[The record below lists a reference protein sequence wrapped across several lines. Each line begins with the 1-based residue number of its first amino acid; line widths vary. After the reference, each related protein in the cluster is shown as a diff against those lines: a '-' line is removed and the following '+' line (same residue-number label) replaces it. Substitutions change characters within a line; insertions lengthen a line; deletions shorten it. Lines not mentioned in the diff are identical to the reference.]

1 MKVALVH
8 DCFQEYGDA
17 ERILQVLHRIY
28 PKAPIYTAFIDR
40 QKLGQAAQY
49 LDGWDI
55 RPTFA
60 QQIPLIARH
69 TQILRGLL
77 PYFWESLNLSEFDLV
92 ISLSGEYFSKSV
104 LTQPKTLHVSYC
116 HTPPKFLWEPFETTP
131 SLPWYHHWRN
141 SSLRQSDFSAAQ
153 RVDRF
158 VTSSQRVARRIRKFY
173 RCHAEV
179 IPPPVAIQGEG
190 NAGERYYLYVGRLD
204 RSHQVDL
211 VIAACNQLDR
221 PLRVVGGG
229 REAARLQ
236 EMAGTQT
243 RFLGEVPPEKM
254 PDLYRNAIALI
265 DPSSTIDFSFAA
277 VEAMGQGVPVIA
289 SQLSGVNEIVLNYR
303 TGLLFDPP
311 TVEGLGAAITQFE
324 GLRFSSQACI
334 QRAEEFAESV
344 FVSKFEWFVAQAID
358 DYHGQGGKEE

>member
-17 ERILQVLHRIY
+17 ERILRVLHRVY

-60 QQIPLIARH
+60 QQIPFISRYPQ
-69 TQILRGLL
+69 TFRGLL

-92 ISLSGEYFSKSV
+92 ISLSGEYLGKSV

-116 HTPPKFLWEPFETTP
+116 YTPPKFLWEPFEAAS
-131 SLPWYHHWRN
+131 SLPWHRHWSN
-141 SSLRQSDFSAAQ
+141 SSLRQYDFYAAQ

-179 IPPPVAIQGEG
+179 IPPPVAIRGEG

-204 RSHQVDL
+204 QSHQVDL
-211 VIAACNQLDR
+211 AIAACNQLDR
-221 PLRVVGGG
+221 PLWVVGTGS
-229 REAARLQ
+229 EADRLHK
-236 EMAGTQT
+236 MAGTQT
-243 RFLGEVPPEKM
+243 RFLGEVPAETM

-277 VEAMGQGVPVIA
+277 AEAMGQGIPVIA
-289 SQLSGVNEIVLNYR
+289 AELGGVNEIVLNYR
-303 TGLLFDPP
+303 TGLLFNPP
-311 TVEGLGAAITQFE
+311 TVEGLSAAISQFE

-344 FVSKFEWFVAQAID
+344 FVSKFEWYVAQAID
-358 DYHGQGGKEE
+358 DHRGQGGKGE